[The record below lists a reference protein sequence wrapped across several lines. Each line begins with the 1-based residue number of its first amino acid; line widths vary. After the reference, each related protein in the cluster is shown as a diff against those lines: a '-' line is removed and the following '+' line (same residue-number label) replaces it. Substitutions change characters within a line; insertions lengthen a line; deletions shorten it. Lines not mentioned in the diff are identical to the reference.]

1 MERNTDRQFR
11 HIHCEATKTRNDPG
25 PSLASQEQCHARVE
39 AVPANHSTHPRVPGR
54 GALGSGID
62 GAKWASLSLKML
74 WIGGF
79 QQEGRPSC
87 RRNDN
92 AARPPPLMSTPPL
105 NSVLSCSST
114 GSSKINTHATI
125 ALQSSFLSLRRC
137 SRTPHEDGSL
147 RIAHLQFAGK
157 ESYLQVAPQFDFR
170 RPLRRAL
177 TLSSTRRSAR
187 TLCNMAHSAH
197 TALGCID
204 ACNPSAVCE
213 PKARGSHL
221 SSNLQQ
227 ATIDNSLAKIPAM
240 SDVFST
246 TDVVPFNQWRW
257 KINPQH
263 WRKCH

>member
-1 MERNTDRQFR
+1 MDRR
-11 HIHCEATKTRNDPG
+11 
-25 PSLASQEQCHARVE
+25 
-39 AVPANHSTHPRVPGR
+39 VPAGR
-54 GALGSGID
+54 KAQL
-62 GAKWASLSLKML
+62 
-74 WIGGF
+74 
-79 QQEGRPSC
+79 QE
-87 RRNDN
+87 NDN

-147 RIAHLQFAGK
+147 RIAHLQFLEKSRICRSLHSLTSEDFATSTDIVQHTK
-157 ESYLQVAPQFDFR
+157 ERADTLQHGAL
-170 RPLRRAL
+170 RP
-177 TLSSTRRSAR
+177 
-187 TLCNMAHSAH
+187 HGF
-197 TALGCID
+197 GCID